1 MSTNFTGVTFA
12 QQHVKPADDAI
23 IRRAIL
29 TDGILTGCD
38 LGYSG
43 PTLTMGMGHL
53 MICGRQILHPVSQN
67 WAVTGKTSGFARLLL
82 TIDLTRTSSSEEFDQ
97 VVDSIEYASAVDE
110 FPSLTLDDINSTG
123 TKYQM
128 VVCTVSLSSDGI
140 TGIVSKAEA
149 SSPSLGDKSVLLVYA
164 PAGSKVTCAKGN
176 VVKQAVENNGLWR
189 FNSLE
194 NGDWTVT
201 GTLNDKKATVIK
213 SIPEF
218 GVYRETL
225 QYSMIPEFTFDGAYD
240 LVDDDNIPIQN
251 TQNWEKNWN
260 LILKESGNF
269 YISNMRSLVE
279 VDIFGV
285 GGSGGTYRTF
295 SGIGRRRGHGGS
307 VASYYNER
315 IERNTPYP
323 IMIGAAAPNNEVPG
337 GDTSGF
343 GHTWKGG
350 ATQAWDSVLP
360 YDPGVTAFDGTSP
373 FSTLYGGNMNEPTG
387 NPAPANTGKGGSDIT
402 TTSSK
407 EYSDGSEGV
416 IIIRNARG
424 VT

>member
-82 TIDLTRTSSSEEFDQ
+82 TIDLSRTSSSDEFDQ
-97 VVDSIEYASAVDE
+97 VVDTIEYADAVGD
-110 FPSLTLDDINSTG
+110 FPSLTLEDINNTG
-123 TKYQM
+123 TRYQM

-225 QYSMIPEFTFDGAYD
+225 QYSMIPDFTFDGAYD
-240 LVDDDNIPIQN
+240 LVDDNNNPIYN
-251 TQNWEKNWN
+251 TENWEGNWN
-260 LILKESGNF
+260 LILKESGTF
-269 YISNMRSLVE
+269 HISNMRSLDK

-285 GGSGGTYRTF
+285 GGAGGTYRSPITAV
-295 SGIGRRRGHGGS
+295 GRRRGYGGS
-307 VASYYNER
+307 VASYYNVK
-315 IERNTPYP
+315 IDRNKPYP
-323 IMIGAAAPNNEVPG
+323 IAIGAASTTHEVPG

-343 GHTWKGG
+343 GYVWEGG
-350 ATQAWDSVLP
+350 PVQP
-360 YDPGVTAFDGTSP
+360 YNVEVSYYPGFKAFDGTAP
-373 FSTLYGGNMNEPTG
+373 FDTLYGGNMEKPTG
-387 NPAPANTGKGGSDIT
+387 DAPPNTGKGGCDEST
-402 TTSSK
+402 TAY
-407 EYSDGSEGV
+407 EYYYDGSEGV

-424 VT
+424 